1 MEICN
6 ECGQSVALGDG
17 RFVNRAPDLNTLEER
32 QDMGKPFPQGDWLCA
47 DCDENCPLEIRAND
61 GI

>member
-6 ECGQSVALGDG
+6 ECGQSVAQGDG

-32 QDMGKPFPQGDWLCA
+32 QDMGKPFPRGDWVCA
-47 DCDENCPLEIRAND
+47 DCDENCPLEMEAND
-61 GI
+61 GV